1 MALGSSAAARL
12 HRFVIRGRGSG
23 NKWKDKYS
31 RQQSET
37 KRQKHKTNTENMK
50 FMKPATKS
58 GEAASNYRPTRAE
71 GIAELSTNQKS
82 PLEIFREAA
91 VLKL

>member
-31 RQQSET
+31 RQQSER
-37 KRQKHKTNTENMK
+37 KRQKHTTNTISMK
-50 FMKPATKS
+50 MKPATKS
-58 GEAASNYRPTRAE
+58 GEAASNYHPTRAE
-71 GIAELSTNQKS
+71 GIAELSTNQNS

-91 VLKL
+91 VLNL

>member
-31 RQQSET
+31 RQQSER
-37 KRQKHKTNTENMK
+37 KRQKHTTNTINMK

-58 GEAASNYRPTRAE
+58 GEAASIYDPTKAE
-71 GIAELSTNQKS
+71 GIAELSTNQNS
-82 PLEIFREAA
+82 PLKIFREAA
-91 VLKL
+91 VLNL

>member
-23 NKWKDKYS
+23 QQLE
-31 RQQSET
+31 RQILKT
-37 KRQKHKTNTENMK
+37 AKGDTRQKHTSNTK
-50 FMKPATKS
+50 ILKSMKPAPKY
-58 GEAASNYRPTRAE
+58 GEAVSNYHATRAE
-71 GIAELSTNQKS
+71 GIAELSTNQNS